1 MALTLRPAGL
11 SSQAY
16 ADWLDYIVYDD
27 GKPVGRIYE
36 DRCAWPELKWFWSI
50 TAFVPLSLGTKTNS
64 RTSTI
69 ESAKAE
75 FKASWEQCRSAGLR
89 N

>member
-1 MALTLRPAGL
+1 MSLTLRPTGL
-11 SSQAY
+11 SSPAY
-16 ADWLDYIVYDD
+16 ADWLDYTVYDD
-27 GKPVGRIYE
+27 AKPVGRMYE
-36 DRCAWPELKWFWSI
+36 DKMALPELRWLWSI
-50 TAFVPLSLGTKTNS
+50 TAFVPLSLGIKTNS

-75 FKASWEQCRSAGLR
+75 FRASWEQCRSAGLR